1 MELPIQVTFR
11 NMERDPSIETTVRRR
26 SAMLEKYFPRMVGC
40 RVVIEA
46 PHRRHRTG
54 NLFHVRVDAT
64 IAGKELVVRRAPPE
78 RGSHAGVQVAIR
90 DAFDATRRVLMD
102 EARRRRGQVK
112 GHLGTAYGRVAKLD
126 ARNGYGFLR
135 SEDGR
140 EIYFHAHS
148 VLDGF
153 EHLAVGSRVRFSEE
167 RGNEGPQASTVS
179 ISGKRTR
186 RPVTARP

>member
-1 MELPIQVTFR
+1 MQVTFR
-11 NMERDPSIETTVRRR
+11 NMERDPRLEEMVRRR
-26 SAMLEKYFPRMVGC
+26 SATLEKCFPGMVGC

-46 PHRRHRTG
+46 PHRRHHTG
-54 NLFHVRVDAT
+54 NLFQVRVDTT
-64 IAGKELVVRRAPPE
+64 IVGKALVKRRHPPE
-78 RGSHAGVQVAIR
+78 RGSHADVRVAIR
-90 DAFDATRRVLMD
+90 DAFDATRRVLRD

-112 GHLGTAYGRVAKLD
+112 SHLGTAYGRVAKLD

-135 SEDGR
+135 AGDGR

-153 EHLAVGSRVRFSEE
+153 EHLTIGSRVRFTEE
-167 RGNEGPQASTVS
+167 RGNEGPQASTVA

-186 RPVTARP
+186 GPMMARP

>member
-1 MELPIQVTFR
+1 MELPVQITFR
-11 NMERDPSIETTVRRR
+11 NMERDPAIESIVRRR
-26 SAMLEKYFPRMVGC
+26 SATLEKYFPRMVGC

-64 IAGKELVVRRAPPE
+64 IAGKELVVRRDPPE
-78 RGSHAGVQVAIR
+78 RGSHADLRVAIR
-90 DAFDATRRVLMD
+90 EAFDATRRLLMD

-112 GHLGTAYGRVAKLD
+112 GHLGTAYGRIALLD
-126 ARNGYGFLR
+126 AGKGFGFLR
-135 SEDGR
+135 AADGR
-140 EIYFHAHS
+140 DIYFHAHS

-153 EHLAVGSRVRFSEE
+153 DSLAVGARVRFTEE
-167 RGNEGPQASTVS
+167 RGNEGPQASTVV

-186 RPVTARP
+186 GPVTARP